1 MQARSAVLRKLKN
14 YMNALN
20 LYLRRT
26 KMIEYIFH
34 GQRLDNG
41 EIVESKSII
50 NENGLVYLKHPSKQ
64 GQWIGIKP
72 ETLEFLID

>member
-1 MQARSAVLRKLKN
+1 
-14 YMNALN
+14 
-20 LYLRRT
+20 
-26 KMIEYIFH
+26 MIEYIFH